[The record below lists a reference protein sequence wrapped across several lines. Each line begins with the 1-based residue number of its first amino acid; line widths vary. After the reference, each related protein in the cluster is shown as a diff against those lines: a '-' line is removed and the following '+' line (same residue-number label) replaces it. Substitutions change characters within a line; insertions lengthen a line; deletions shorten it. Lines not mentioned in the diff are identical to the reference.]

1 MGTKHALFAGLFLIL
16 VSLHGA
22 ENTASNLPNI
32 QPSQPFTFAVLG
44 DNRGDDSGD
53 QPHAFIE
60 VIRAVSRAS
69 PAFVLDSGDM
79 IYGHTPDESKLRDQW
94 RRYREAIKRFQPPM
108 FHVPGNHDIW
118 DENSGRIY
126 RELWGKPYYSFD
138 HGNTRFIGLDTETA
152 NGQLGEEQL
161 HWLEQQFAGLT
172 QRNVFVFLHR
182 PLFPIDGG
190 IGSSLDKY
198 PEERDRIHNLFV
210 RNRKV
215 IRGVFAGHEHLYNFQ
230 KRDGVPYYISGGGG
244 APLYM
249 APELGGFHHFLLVRV
264 REDQVDVELHK
275 VCAPMQPLEPPRQ
288 VKPGELLES
297 WTEGLF
303 WYGWDRTTTIEETA
317 EKASAG
323 RRGLRL
329 NFDLAQYAWPVLT
342 LSLASA
348 WDLSGSEAL
357 DLDVYVPNSTRASL
371 LVTPALQGSTKHE
384 GPAAPL
390 KKGWN
395 TIHTALDEK
404 WLPLSERT
412 NVAGVEWSLSTEG
425 QPFEGW
431 VVFDNLRVM
440 HRGTNRE
447 STPQLL
453 ESWERPLLWRVFDE
467 TVHAEI
473 VRSSNPGEQRGLL
486 LYPDFAECNRPV
498 LFARL
503 NPPWDLTQ
511 ANALTLQIAVPDRV
525 PNDLTVRLLLW
536 ANDVAY
542 NSPSRPLRPG
552 KSQMRFD
559 LDNSWLPQQTQRAVE
574 QVGFAL
580 VSASTNRA
588 GPLLFEKLSAEGH

>member
-1 MGTKHALFAGLFLIL
+1 MGTKHALFAGLSLIL

-22 ENTASNLPNI
+22 ENTAASLPDI

-53 QPHAFIE
+53 QPQAFIE
-60 VIRAVSRAS
+60 VLHTVSRAS

-79 IYGHTPDESKLRDQW
+79 IYGHTPDESKVRDQW
-94 RRYREAIKRFQPPM
+94 RRYRDAIKGFPPPM

-118 DENSGRIY
+118 DEPSGRIY
-126 RELWGKPYYSFD
+126 RELWGKPYYAFD
-138 HGNTRFIGLDTETA
+138 YGNARFIGLDTETA

-182 PLFPIDGG
+182 PLFPVDGG

-210 RNRKV
+210 RNSKV
-215 IRGVFAGHEHLYNFQ
+215 VRGVFAGHEHLYNFQ

-264 REDQVDVELHK
+264 RGEQVDVELNK
-275 VCAPMQPLEPPRQ
+275 VCAPMRPLEHPRQ

-297 WTEGLF
+297 WTAGLF
-303 WYGWDRTTTIEETA
+303 WYGWDRTTTIEETT

-329 NFDLAQYAWPVLT
+329 NFDLAQYAWPVLA
-342 LSLASA
+342 LSLTSA
-348 WDLSGSEAL
+348 WDLGTSLAL
-357 DLDVYVPNSTRASL
+357 DLDVYVPDSAKASL
-371 LVTPALQGSTKHE
+371 LLTPALQGSTKHE
-384 GPAAPL
+384 APSTQL
-390 KKGWN
+390 KPGWN

-404 WLPLSERT
+404 WLPSSERT
-412 NVAGVEWSLSTEG
+412 NVTGAEWSLSTEG
-425 QPFEGW
+425 QPFEGF
-431 VVFDNLRVM
+431 VVFDNLRAVR
-440 HRGTNRE
+440 RGAKQ
-447 STPQLL
+447 TPTAELL

-473 VRSSNPGEQRGLL
+473 AHAKMPGEHSGLL
-486 LYPDFAECNRPV
+486 LHLDFAECNRPV

-503 NPPWDLTQ
+503 TPPWDLTQ
-511 ANALTLQIAVPDRV
+511 VEALTLQIAVPDRV
-525 PNDLTVRLLLW
+525 PNDLTVKLFLW

-542 NSPSRPLRPG
+542 NSPARPLRTG
-552 KSQMRFD
+552 KTQMRFD
-559 LDNSWLPQQTQRAVE
+559 LDNSWLPQQTRRVVE

-588 GPLLFEKLSAEGH
+588 GPLLFERLSAEGR